1 MLVMEKAPAKI
12 NLSLDVLNKRED
24 GYHDVEMVMTTIDL
38 ADRLELRELPAD
50 KIQLSLES
58 RYVPSDER
66 NLAYQAAI
74 LFKETYNIKKGVH
87 IQIDKSIPVSA
98 GLAGGSADAAAVL
111 RGLNRLWGLDI
122 PLAELADLGSR
133 LGADIAFCVHSK
145 TAIAKGYGECIELLP
160 APPTCWVVLA
170 RPDIGVSSYTVFDQI
185 KIPELQHPNTKQVLA
200 ALDEG
205 DFSKLCNHLGN
216 ALEPITFSMHPEV
229 ARLKEAMQLAGA
241 EGVMMSGSGPTVFGL
256 MKHHRKALRIY
267 NSMRGFC
274 KDVQLIR
281 MLG

>member
-38 ADRLELRELPAD
+38 ADRLEFRELSAD

-66 NLAYQAAI
+66 NLAYKAAA
-74 LFKETYNIKKGVH
+74 LFKETYKINKGVH
-87 IQIDKSIPVSA
+87 IRIDKSIPVSA

-111 RGLNRLWGLDI
+111 RGLNRLWQMDI
-122 PLAELADLGSR
+122 SLTELADLGAQ
-133 LGADIAFCVHSK
+133 LGADIAFCVYSK
-145 TAIAKGYGECIELLP
+145 TAIAKGYGELIEFLP
-160 APPTCWVVLA
+160 APPACWVVIA

-185 KIPELQHPNTKQVLA
+185 NLPELEHPDTKEVLE
-200 ALDEG
+200 ALNEG
-205 DFSKLCNHLGN
+205 NFSKLCNHLGN

-229 ARLKEAMQLAGA
+229 AKLKEAMRLAGA